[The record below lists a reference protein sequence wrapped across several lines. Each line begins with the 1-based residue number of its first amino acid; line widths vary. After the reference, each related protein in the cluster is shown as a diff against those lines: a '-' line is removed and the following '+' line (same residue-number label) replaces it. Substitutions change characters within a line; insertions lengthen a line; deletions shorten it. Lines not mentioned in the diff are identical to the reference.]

1 MKLLTK
7 FNLILLGIF
16 GAGGLL
22 ISLAADS
29 FLIGNARREV
39 LDEARLM
46 MASATSVRDYTSS
59 DLSPL
64 LEQNPRHRVRFLA
77 ETVPAYGATT
87 TFKNLHVKYPD
98 YTYKEAT
105 LNPTNPEDR
114 AADWEADIIQNLR
127 DHPGQGQT
135 IGERQTPTGPSLY
148 LASPI
153 VSVHSCLEC
162 HGVPAAAPKAML
174 AVYGSAN
181 GFGWKEKE
189 IVGAQIISVPTSVP
203 VAIAAQAFHRL
214 LFFLILTLAVTVIA
228 LDVGVYGLVIRPLKL
243 VSNTADRVSKGERHV
258 PPLVVTSS
266 DEIATVTSSFNRMQL
281 SLAKALAMLESE
293 K

>member
-181 GFGWKEKE
+181 GFGWKEKV